1 MLKLQANTIAHNP
14 VLENDVLLTLSKN
27 SNMPYVL
34 REKMAYFLPDEEN
47 IPKGFSAYLTYSE
60 DIFKAANR
68 LSNLFLLPA
77 DLSYLAE
84 GDIVRIAT
92 NGKVHSLFR
101 KNSNHNT
108 MLLTERCNHYC
119 LMCSQPPKEVND
131 DWLMDEA
138 LELMELIPRETQNIG
153 FSGGEPT
160 LYGDRFIE
168 LIQKAKLFLPNTA
181 IDVLSN
187 GRAFK
192 DVSFVNKLA
201 SINHS
206 DLVLGIPIYS
216 DDPERHNF
224 IVQSQNAFD
233 ETIQGIINLKK
244 YRQKV
249 EIRVVLHKQSIDRL
263 PNLCEYITRNLVFVD
278 HVALM
283 GLEMTGFTRANLD
296 QLWIDPIEYKDT
308 LSEAV
313 TMLNAYGIR
322 NSVYNHQLCVI
333 NEDVRSNYVKSIS
346 DWKNEYVKEC
356 DGCTQKNS
364 CGGFFSSSKQYRYSD
379 YITPY
384 S

>member
-278 HVALM
+278 H
-283 GLEMTGFTRANLD
+283 
-296 QLWIDPIEYKDT
+296 
-308 LSEAV
+308 
-313 TMLNAYGIR
+313 
-322 NSVYNHQLCVI
+322 
-333 NEDVRSNYVKSIS
+333 
-346 DWKNEYVKEC
+346 
-356 DGCTQKNS
+356 
-364 CGGFFSSSKQYRYSD
+364 
-379 YITPY
+379 
-384 S
+384 

>member
-1 MLKLQANTIAHNP
+1 
-14 VLENDVLLTLSKN
+14 
-27 SNMPYVL
+27 
-34 REKMAYFLPDEEN
+34 MAYFLADEEN

-60 DIFKAANR
+60 DVFKAASR

-192 DVSFVNKLA
+192 DVSFVKKLA

-313 TMLNAYGIR
+313 AILNAYGIR

-356 DGCTQKNS
+356 DGCTQRNS

-379 YITPY
+379 HITPY